1 MKVIAKVFGALIV
14 VPAALVAGVAV
25 FGSTAA
31 EPVAWTPPLA
41 PSMDSGPYARN
52 TLLAGAKT
60 FGRNNLLQPESA
72 AMGPDGKLYTGMN
85 TGEIVRIDPTALAV
99 SKDAQTTPF
108 ELFANTGGRPL
119 GMVFHPNGDLIVAD
133 GLKGLISVS
142 PKGEVKVLSTESEGK
157 KYGFADD
164 VAVSADGNTIWF
176 SDATWKFPYPDFTAD
191 VIEHAGNGRLIQY
204 DMQTGKAKTLLKN
217 LQFANGVAVSNDGQ
231 FLLVNETAAYRITRY
246 WLSGP
251 KAGQS
256 DVFADNLPGFPD
268 NIRTDADG
276 NFWVAAPSLRDG
288 LVDALADK
296 PAVRKV
302 LAKLIKHV
310 AFPVKPYAMALAFDV
325 NGNLIANLQ
334 APKADGYYY
343 ITQVTPVG
351 TKLYF
356 NSVHNNGMAV
366 IERPAPVAQ

>member
-25 FGSTAA
+25 FGSTQA
-31 EPVAWTPPLA
+31 EPVAWTPPVA
-41 PSMDSGPYARN
+41 PSMESGPYARN
-52 TLLAGAKT
+52 TLLAGAKS

-85 TGEIVRIDPTALAV
+85 TGEIVRIDPAKLALT
-99 SKDAQTTPF
+99 KDAQTSPF
-108 ELFANTGGRPL
+108 ELLTNTGGRPL

-142 PKGEVKVLSTESEGK
+142 PKGEVKVLSTESEGLR
-157 KYGFADD
+157 YGFADD
-164 VAVSADGNTIWF
+164 VAVSADGNTIWLT
-176 SDATWKFPYPDFTAD
+176 DATWKFPYPNFTAD

-204 DMQTGKAKTLLKN
+204 DMQSGQAKTLLKN
-217 LQFANGVAVSNDGQ
+217 LQFANGVAVSKDGQ
-231 FLLVNETAAYRITRY
+231 FVLVNETSAYRITRY

-268 NIRTDADG
+268 NIRADEKG
-276 NFWVAAPSLRDG
+276 NFWVATPTIRDG

-296 PAVRKV
+296 PAIRKV
-302 LAKLIKHV
+302 LAKVLNHV
-310 AFPVKPYAMALAFDV
+310 SFPVKPYAMVLAFDAD
-325 NGNLIANLQ
+325 GKLIANLQ

-351 TKLYF
+351 NKLYF
-356 NSVHNNGMAV
+356 NSVNNNGMAV
-366 IERPAPVAQ
+366 IDRPAPVAQ

>member
-1 MKVIAKVFGALIV
+1 MKVIAKVLGVLIL

-25 FGSTAA
+25 FGSTQA
-31 EPVAWTPPLA
+31 EPVVWTPPPA
-41 PSMDSGPYARN
+41 PSMDTGPYARN
-52 TLLAGAKT
+52 ALLASAKS
-60 FGRNNLLQPESA
+60 FGRNNLLQPESVA
-72 AMGPDGKLYTGMN
+72 AGPDGKLYTGMN
-85 TGEIVRIDPTALAV
+85 TGEIVRIDP
-99 SKDAQTTPF
+99 SKLDLPKDPQTTPF
-108 ELFANTGGRPL
+108 ELLVNTGGRPL

-142 PKGEVKVLSTESEGK
+142 PKGEVKVLSTESEAL

-164 VAVSADGNTIWF
+164 VAVSADGRYIWL

-204 DMQTGKAKTLLKN
+204 DMQTGETKTLLKN
-217 LQFANGVAVSNDGQ
+217 LQFANGVAVSKAGD
-231 FLLVNETAAYRITRY
+231 FVLVNETAAYRITRY

-276 NFWVAAPSLRDG
+276 NFWVALPTIRDG
-288 LVDALADK
+288 LVDALADQ

-302 LAKLIKHV
+302 LAKLLNHV
-310 AFPVKPYAMALAFDV
+310 AFPVKPYAMALGFDTQA
-325 NGNLIANLQ
+325 NLIANLQ
-334 APKADGYYY
+334 APKADGYFY

-351 TKLYF
+351 GKLYF

-366 IERPAPVAQ
+366 IDRPATQ